1 MKNLTVV
8 YKKDLVPYIQTSAK
22 ELHLNLYYCK
32 HISPEFLKAVLKD
45 QGYENITDAV
55 VEQIIEFSQV
65 FQEKDYFSVNFSL
78 QDV

>member
-1 MKNLTVV
+1 
-8 YKKDLVPYIQTSAK
+8 
-22 ELHLNLYYCK
+22 
-32 HISPEFLKAVLKD
+32 VLKD

>member
-8 YKKDLVPYIQTSAK
+8 YKKDLVPYIQISPE

-32 HISPEFLKAVLKD
+32 HITPEFLKAVLKE
-45 QGYENITDAV
+45 QGYENVTDTV

-65 FQEKDYFSVNFSL
+65 SQEREYFSVSFSL
-78 QDV
+78 